1 MCIGS
6 HALRAQIPMAHRDE
20 FFGSWGRYNC
30 SWILWG
36 KWLGSASLS
45 LFGNKSR
52 WCYGPAWP
60 ISFRAPLPWLIP
72 SQPHYMPRLLEPS
85 MAVDDGG
92 PGQRYLPVQ
101 RPGGFRDLRSVSEC
115 WGYCLKVHISVI
127 CFTVALQFLF
137 IHLPS
142 IHWILVM
149 CWTQSLLSGK
159 CGMKQ
164 SLCKVG
170 TSS

>member
-1 MCIGS
+1 
-6 HALRAQIPMAHRDE
+6 
-20 FFGSWGRYNC
+20 
-30 SWILWG
+30 
-36 KWLGSASLS
+36 
-45 LFGNKSR
+45 
-52 WCYGPAWP
+52 
-60 ISFRAPLPWLIP
+60 
-72 SQPHYMPRLLEPS
+72 

-101 RPGGFRDLRSVSEC
+101 RPGGFRDLRSGSEC

-137 IHLPS
+137 IHLPG
-142 IHWILVM
+142 IHWILAM

-159 CGMKQ
+159 CGMRQ

-170 TSS
+170 TLSWSAADKGCGGKELSGGACGRGGQLSEGT

>member
-1 MCIGS
+1 MSSLGPEAGTTAAVYFEGS
-6 HALRAQIPMAHRDE
+6 DLALQVSLYLETSHGSVMAQHGP
-20 FFGSWGRYNC
+20 SP
-30 SWILWG
+30 
-36 KWLGSASLS
+36 LGLPCLFPASHTT
-45 LFGNKSR
+45 
-52 WCYGPAWP
+52 C
-60 ISFRAPLPWLIP
+60 
-72 SQPHYMPRLLEPS
+72 HVLLEPS
-85 MAVDDGG
+85 MAVDGGG
-92 PGQRYLPVQ
+92 PGQRYPPVQ
-101 RPGGFRDLRSVSEC
+101 RPGGFRDLRSGSEC

-137 IHLPS
+137 IHLPG
-142 IHWILVM
+142 IHWILAM